1 MRNYVKRATVVFV
14 LLLALVPAVS
24 GQSSSAKA
32 AKDTKANAAV
42 DDVEQLLSRYILA
55 LGGVE
60 LFKHK
65 TRIVRGRVE
74 MSESPNPG
82 TFEIYEKLPVKS
94 MLVVNTPGGQ
104 LLGASDG
111 DKHWLQTPWGGMK
124 TFGGGGINVLAQAGK
139 EKGFKWRN
147 AFSSSSL
154 KGRATI
160 DGREMIVMAAT
171 PNGGEPMLYYFD
183 AETFLL
189 RKTELARRAVAGE
202 GNRLRGI
209 YLDSYATV
217 DGVKYPAL
225 FRQVYTQYTLTFRA
239 TEIKHDM
246 PINDLLFESPNGK

>member
-1 MRNYVKRATVVFV
+1 MSNYVKSITGVLV

-24 GQSSSAKA
+24 GQSSSAKV
-32 AKDTKANAAV
+32 AKGVKANATV

-60 LFKHK
+60 LFEHR

-82 TFEIYEKLPVKS
+82 TFEIYEKLPGKS
-94 MLVVNTPGGQ
+94 MLVVNMPGGQ
-104 LLGASDG
+104 LLGATDG
-111 DKHWLQTPWGGMK
+111 DKHWLQTAWGGTK
-124 TFGGGGINVLAQAGK
+124 TSANRGINLLAHASKGK
-139 EKGFKWRN
+139 DFKWRSS
-147 AFSSSSL
+147 FSSSSL
-154 KGRATI
+154 KGRTTI
-160 DGREMIVMAAT
+160 NGREMIVLAAT
-171 PNGGEPMLYYFD
+171 PLVGEPMLYYFD
-183 AETFLL
+183 AQTFLL

-202 GNRLRGI
+202 ENRLRAV

-217 DGVKYPAL
+217 DGVKYPAV